1 MQILKNALI
10 QVIGNLL
17 LTFLL
22 EKPIL
27 IPDNALLGF
36 YNAINLCEKEVAIY
50 AASFRASVLFVKPF
64 V

>member
-1 MQILKNALI
+1 M
-10 QVIGNLL
+10 GNLL

-36 YNAINLCEKEVAIY
+36 YDTINLCEKGEAIY
-50 AASFRASVLFVKPF
+50 AANFWARVLFVKPF